1 MARDNWPL
9 GRVDVAFPQAP
20 KGQARVGVQFELDAN
35 GILHVLA
42 RDTSTGLDTL
52 IDIQSAVEVSDEA
65 VEKMLG
71 DSLEHAFEDMDER
84 IFTEAKLKADE
95 MLPAVDTA
103 LNALGDEV
111 PGEVR
116 AAIFALVEKIRS
128 SLQTRS
134 TADLK
139 NLLRELDAVTEPLA
153 AALIEKTLG

>member
-1 MARDNWPL
+1 
-9 GRVDVAFPQAP
+9 
-20 KGQARVGVQFELDAN
+20 VQFELDAN

-128 SLQTRS
+128 ALQTRS

-153 AALIEKTLG
+153 ATLIEKTLG

>member
-1 MARDNWPL
+1 
-9 GRVDVAFPQAP
+9 
-20 KGQARVGVQFELDAN
+20 
-35 GILHVLA
+35 
-42 RDTSTGLDTL
+42 
-52 IDIQSAVEVSDEA
+52 
-65 VEKMLG
+65 MLG